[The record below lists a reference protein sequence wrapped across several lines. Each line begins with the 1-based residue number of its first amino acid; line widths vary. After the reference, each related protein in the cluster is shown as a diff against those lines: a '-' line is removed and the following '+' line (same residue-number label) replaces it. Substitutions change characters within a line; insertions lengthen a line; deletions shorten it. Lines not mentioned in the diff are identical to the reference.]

1 MNATEFRDD
10 MVALVASLITEIGDE
25 YRATGCEPD
34 DDTPSMDLTIGA
46 DADGWSYQ
54 TGDTSFTGGAYG
66 YADWATVYLSRDSD
80 PGKVADD
87 IIGQLREAFDVEI
100 FE

>member
-1 MNATEFRDD
+1 MNADTFRTD
-10 MVALVASLITEIGDE
+10 MVALVDALIPEIGDD
-25 YRATGCEPD
+25 YRATDDPYDNEPG
-34 DDTPSMDLTIGA
+34 MQLTIGA

-54 TGDTSFTGGAYG
+54 TGDTSFTGGAYD
-66 YADWATVYLSRDSD
+66 YADWAIVYLSRDSD
-80 PGKVADD
+80 PGEVADD